1 MATEKSPSS
10 AAPPSPKGWR
20 RSIIIYHNNDQ
31 GLADHKRST
40 WSSSLTL
47 QRGLRTTRTDL
58 ELLSALAGITMT
70 RPPRQRKGF
79 GTVCVFS
86 CKKAYQAMHASQLQV
101 FPNAAD
107 NQMQV
112 GTRVLQ
118 GEPEMA
124 TDK

>member
-1 MATEKSPSS
+1 M
-10 AAPPSPKGWR
+10 
-20 RSIIIYHNNDQ
+20 
-31 GLADHKRST
+31 
-40 WSSSLTL
+40 
-47 QRGLRTTRTDL
+47 RTTRTDL